1 MKAAKLEI
9 GVLRQEAEGRRKE
22 GRSQKKY
29 FYKYEMLPV
38 PLSEPRGLPKDMN
51 PVYKEY
57 FENNSVG
64 IEHHFTWFMVQEV
77 IEYDGGRRFL
87 PCTGYVDRRYAYP
100 FHNSG
105 CFPQDLP
112 KNKPVYKPIRF
123 T

>member
-1 MKAAKLEI
+1 
-9 GVLRQEAEGRRKE
+9 
-22 GRSQKKY
+22 
-29 FYKYEMLPV
+29 
-38 PLSEPRGLPKDMN
+38 MN

-77 IEYDGGRRFL
+77 IEYDWDGKFL
-87 PCTGYVDRRYAYP
+87 PCTGYADSRYAYL

-112 KNKPVYKPIRF
+112 NNEPVYKYKKTIQLRF
-123 T
+123 HGWTLIEIMWVA

>member
-1 MKAAKLEI
+1 MKAALRLKLEL
-9 GVLRQEAEGRRKE
+9 GARRKESE

-38 PLSEPRGLPKDMN
+38 PLSKPRSLPKDMN

-77 IEYDGGRRFL
+77 IEYDWDGRFL
-87 PCTGYVDRRYAYP
+87 PCTGYVDRR
-100 FHNSG
+100 
-105 CFPQDLP
+105 
-112 KNKPVYKPIRF
+112 
-123 T
+123 